1 MERVMKYKEL
11 DRTSFT
17 DYGQVLDDAGAK
29 LCGTSD
35 MHDYWDK
42 VASFTSEGPLVCS
55 LLKTKKK
62 LGDPIDEM
70 ERHFN
75 TQEILVALKGDAVLT
90 VAKADNDKPSPD
102 DATIKSFLLKQ
113 GQGVVFE
120 AGTWHALPCAVDDT
134 CMLLV
139 VFRENTSYSED
150 ESVKTDIHFS
160 KLKQALTLTA

>member
-1 MERVMKYKEL
+1 MKYKEL
-11 DRTSFT
+11 DRMSFME
-17 DYGQVLDDAGAK
+17 YGQVLDDAGAK
-29 LCGTSD
+29 LSGTSD

-42 VASFTSEGPLVCS
+42 VAYFTSEGPLVCS
-55 LLKTKKK
+55 LLRTKKK
-62 LGDPIDEM
+62 LGTPVDEM
-70 ERHFN
+70 ERHLK

-90 VAKADNDKPSPD
+90 VAKADNSKPSPD

-113 GQGVVFE
+113 GQGIMFK
-120 AGTWHALPCAVDDT
+120 AGTWHALPCSVNDT

-150 ESVKTDIHFS
+150 EPVKTDIHFA